1 MDASILSVHWH
12 ENSEPIYSVHFQ
24 PNREGNHSERLV
36 TGGGDNNVR
45 VSIGVDV
52 VLLYITDID
61 ISSGK

>member
-45 VSIGVDV
+45 VSIHWCCCIV
-52 VLLYITDID
+52 VYVY
-61 ISSGK
+61 